1 MTDQATP
8 IAILGGTGNL
18 GSGLAVRFAAAGYRV
33 LIGSRDSTRAQ
44 EACARLADPRITG
57 AINAEAA
64 AAADVVV
71 LAIPLEG
78 HRAFV
83 EGIASVL
90 ANKTVIDATVPMGE
104 GRAYT
109 PPPAGSA
116 AAETQEL
123 APSAWVVAAFH
134 TLSAHLCADLSRPL
148 EQDVLVCGNDA
159 AARARV
165 IELCAAIG
173 ARGVDAGGL
182 DAAGTIEAMAVLVI
196 GLNIRYRRR
205 HLGIRVAHLPADARP
220 R

>member
-1 MTDQATP
+1 VTDQGKP
-8 IAILGGTGNL
+8 IAILGGTGSL
-18 GSGLAVRFAAAGYRV
+18 GTGLAVRFAAAGYSV
-33 LIGSRDSTRAQ
+33 LIGSRDMGRARD
-44 EACARLADPRITG
+44 ACGRLANPRITG
-57 AINAEAA
+57 TTNAEAA
-64 AAADVVV
+64 AAADIVV

-78 HRAFV
+78 HRGFV
-83 EGIASVL
+83 ESIAPGL
-90 ANKTVIDATVPMGE
+90 AFKTVIDATVPMGE

-123 APSAWVVAAFH
+123 APNAWVVAAFH
-134 TLSAHLCADLSRPL
+134 TLSAHLCADMSRPL

-205 HLGIRVAHLPADARP
+205 TLGIRIAHLPADARP

>member
-1 MTDQATP
+1 
-8 IAILGGTGNL
+8 
-18 GSGLAVRFAAAGYRV
+18 VRFAAAGYNV
-33 LIGSRDSTRAQ
+33 LIGSRDAGRAG
-44 EACARLADPRITG
+44 ETCARLADARISGTT
-57 AINAEAA
+57 NAEAA
-64 AAADVVV
+64 AASDLIV

-78 HRAFV
+78 HKAFV
-83 EGIASVL
+83 EGIASGL

-116 AAETQEL
+116 AAETQAL

-159 AARARV
+159 AARVRTIA
-165 IELCAAIG
+165 LCNAIG

-182 DAAGTIEAMAVLVI
+182 DAAGAIEGLAVLVI

-205 HLGIRVAHLPADARP
+205 SLGIRIAHLPADARP

>member
-1 MTDQATP
+1 VTDLSTP
-8 IAILGGTGNL
+8 IAILGGTGSL
-18 GSGLAVRFAAAGYRV
+18 GTGLAVRLAAAGYPV
-33 LIGSRDSTRAQ
+33 LIGSRDLARARD
-44 EACARLADPRITG
+44 ACGRLANPRITG
-57 AINAEAA
+57 MTNAEAA
-64 AAADVVV
+64 EATDMIV

-83 EGIASVL
+83 ESIASGL
-90 ANKTVIDATVPMGE
+90 AFKTVVDATVPMGE

-123 APSAWVVAAFH
+123 APNAWVVAAFH

-148 EQDVLVCGNDA
+148 EQDVLVSGNDA

-165 IELCAAIG
+165 MALCSAIG

-182 DAAGTIEAMAVLVI
+182 DAAGTIEALAVLLI

-205 HLGIRVAHLPADARP
+205 NLGIRIAHLPADARP

>member
-1 MTDQATP
+1 
-8 IAILGGTGNL
+8 LGGTGSL
-18 GSGLAVRFAAAGYRV
+18 GTGLAVRFAAAGHPV
-33 LIGSRDSTRAQ
+33 LIGSRDLTRARDT
-44 EACARLADPRITG
+44 CARLANPLITG
-57 AINAEAA
+57 MTNAEAA
-64 AAADVVV
+64 AGADLIV

-78 HRAFV
+78 HRDFV
-83 EGIASVL
+83 AGIASGL

-134 TLSAHLCADLSRPL
+134 TLSAHLCSDLSRPL

-165 IELCAAIG
+165 IALCAAIG

-182 DAAGTIEAMAVLVI
+182 DAAGTIEALAVLVI

-205 HLGIRVAHLPADARP
+205 TLGVRIAHLPADARP